1 MTRTTTLD
9 TTSLAKLFLITPQWV
24 RRLTEKGI
32 FQRARDVDGKELQ
45 GRYELVV
52 NLHAYIKYLK
62 DLARLDDASESEYQR
77 LRNMRMRHEAEMA
90 ALKLREIKGQVLKTS
105 DVEFIMTNLITATKN
120 HLLSIPSR
128 VTRLLIGVTSFQVIF
143 DLLQNE
149 IEVALRELSQWRVGQ
164 FAAQRAAFL
173 ASQGANIADFPEPHT
188 NGEVS
193 DETTDDEASTDT

>member
-1 MTRTTTLD
+1 
-9 TTSLAKLFLITPQWV
+9 
-24 RRLTEKGI
+24 
-32 FQRARDVDGKELQ
+32 
-45 GRYELVV
+45 V